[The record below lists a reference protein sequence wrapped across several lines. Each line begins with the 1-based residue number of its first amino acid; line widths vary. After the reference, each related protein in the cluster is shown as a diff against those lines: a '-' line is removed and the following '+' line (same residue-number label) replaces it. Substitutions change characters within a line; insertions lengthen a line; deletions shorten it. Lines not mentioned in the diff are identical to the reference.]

1 MDYCNLSSQQANLN
15 IPLSKRKGKIERPI
29 LSDNRL
35 KLIET
40 ILEEAIQDNKVIRI
54 EYLYDGG
61 CFYIE
66 LEVIKIDQWSM
77 LLIGQKY
84 KSEDFV
90 FVPFLDILNIEY
102 I

>member
-40 ILEEAIQDNKVIRI
+40 ILEEAVQDNKVIRI

-66 LEVIKIDQWSM
+66 LDAIKIDQWSM

>member
-40 ILEEAIQDNKVIRI
+40 ILEEAVQDNKVIRI

>member
-15 IPLSKRKGKIERPI
+15 IPLSKCKGKIKQTI
-29 LSDNRL
+29 ITDKIL
-35 KLIET
+35 KLIKI
-40 ILEEAIQDNKVIRI
+40 ILEETVKDNKVIRI

>member
-40 ILEEAIQDNKVIRI
+40 ILEEAVQDNKVIRI

-90 FVPFLDILNIEY
+90 FEPFLDILNIEY

>member
-40 ILEEAIQDNKVIRI
+40 ILEEAMQLNKTIRI
-54 EYLYDGG
+54 DYLYDGG

>member
-40 ILEEAIQDNKVIRI
+40 ILEEAMQLNKTIRI
-54 EYLYDGG
+54 DYLYDGS